1 MGGAVNMN
9 DSNKA
14 MRSRRFRYGSVAVAL
29 TCAIIAVI
37 VLFNALFSLL
47 AGKFGWYTDMTTESL
62 YTLSEAAKETLRN
75 LDTKGKEVKIIFC
88 DEPDNLRANFTQRL
102 VYESALEIARE
113 VDYVTVENIDIFR
126 NPTAVNQYKTTS
138 KTSIYSHS
146 VIVASG
152 SEFRLYS
159 QRAFYMFEETDTS
172 TPVAYNGEKK
182 LVSGILAVVQ
192 AEAPIACLTYNHGEP
207 FVTAEELNKS
217 GALLSMLED
226 AGYKLQLIDLA
237 NEDIPDD
244 CRMLF
249 VYDPSDDF
257 LVKEDGI
264 SDKSEIEKIDR
275 FLDGTNALAVFLDP
289 ATPRLPHLE
298 EYLGEWGIS
307 FVRSENALGKA
318 ESCVVTDSAH
328 SLTTDGLTIV
338 GAYTS
343 EGLGASIHKDL
354 RTQYPPKV
362 IFKNAMPI
370 QYADGYLL
378 SEYVDE
384 DDKTKKYT
392 YGSFYRDGVS
402 RDIYDVFVSYPGAK
416 AMAGGREVSSA
427 TDADPYKLMTV
438 TREIRMVNNSDA
450 DYSYVLACGSTGFLG
465 SALLQSNVYG
475 NSDVMLSAMRAMGK
489 EFIPVGLESKMFV
502 STNIES
508 LTTAEANRY
517 TVLLTVLPP
526 VVVFGIGIFVLVRRK
541 YA

>member
-1 MGGAVNMN
+1 MN
-9 DSNKA
+9 GSNNV
-14 MRSRRFRYGSVAVAL
+14 MRSRRFRYGGIAIAL
-29 TCAIIAVI
+29 TCVLIAAV

-47 AGKFGWYTDMTTESL
+47 ANKFRWYTDLTTESL
-62 YTLSEAAKETLRN
+62 YTLSDNAVEILKN
-75 LDTKGKEVKIIFC
+75 VDTKGQDVKIIFC

-102 VYESALEIARE
+102 VYESALEIAQK

-146 VIVASG
+146 VIVACG

-159 QRAFYMFEETDTS
+159 QRAFYMFEESDTS

-182 LVSGILAVVQ
+182 LVSGILAVTQ
-192 AEAPIACLTYNHGEP
+192 AESPIVCLPYNHGEP
-207 FVTAEELNKS
+207 FVTSDELTKS
-217 GALLSMLED
+217 AAMLSMLED
-226 AGYKLQLIDLA
+226 AGYKIQLIDLA
-237 NEDIPDD
+237 NEEIPAD

-249 VYDPSDDF
+249 IYDPTDDF
-257 LVKEDGI
+257 LVKEEGI

-275 FLDGTNALAVFLDP
+275 FLDGTNALAVFIDP

-307 FVRSENALGKA
+307 FIRTENALGKT
-318 ESCVVTDSAH
+318 ESCVVRDDGH

-338 GAYTS
+338 GAYTTD
-343 EGLGASIHKDL
+343 GLGASIHKDL

-362 IFKNAMPI
+362 IFKNTMPI
-370 QYADGYLL
+370 KYADGYLL

-384 DDKTKKYT
+384 DDKTQKYT

-402 RDIYDVFVSYPGAK
+402 RDIYDVFVSYSGAK
-416 AMAGGREVSSA
+416 AMAGGREIGTA
-427 TDADPYKLMTV
+427 TEADPYKLMTV
-438 TREIRMVNNSDA
+438 TRETRMVNNTDA

-465 SALLQSNVYG
+465 TSLLQSNVYG

-489 EFIPVGLESKMFV
+489 EFVPVGLESKMFV

-526 VVVFGIGIFVLVRRK
+526 VIVFGIGIFVLVRRK